1 MAAPPLDAG
10 AVQDT
15 TDWALAYDVPATAVG
30 APGAVAGMA
39 GAEAADAGLVPAEFW
54 AVTVKV

>member
-1 MAAPPLDAG
+1 MEDG

-15 TDWALAYDVPATAVG
+15 TDWPLRFEVAPTPVG
-30 APGAVAGMA
+30 APGTAAGMA
-39 GAEAADAGLVPAEFW
+39 GAEAADAEPVPAELV

>member
-1 MAAPPLDAG
+1 LDAG

-15 TDWALAYDVPATAVG
+15 ADWALAFDVAATAVG

-39 GAEAADAGLVPAEFW
+39 GAEAADAEPVPAALV
-54 AVTVKV
+54 AVTVNV